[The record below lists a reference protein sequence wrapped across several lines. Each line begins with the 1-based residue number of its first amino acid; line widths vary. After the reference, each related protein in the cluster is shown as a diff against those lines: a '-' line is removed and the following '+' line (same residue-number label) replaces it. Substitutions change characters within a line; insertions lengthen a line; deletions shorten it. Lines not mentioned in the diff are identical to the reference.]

1 MTIKLASKQN
11 GIYGLKVDSVVSP
24 LTEETL
30 QYILN
35 DKFYDDKG
43 IYKNDDKYIV
53 MLQNGTK
60 FSISDKDNFLSKL
73 SKAHCDVSASDDI
86 SSFEVD

>member
-1 MTIKLASKQN
+1 MKITLASKQD
-11 GIYGLKVDSVVSP
+11 GFYGLKVDSVVSP

-35 DKFYDDKG
+35 DKFYDEKG
-43 IYKNDDKYIV
+43 IYNNKDKYIV

-60 FSISDKDNFLSKL
+60 FSINDKDDFLSKL
-73 SKAHCDVSASDDI
+73 KKAYSDVSKSDDI
-86 SSFEVD
+86 STFEVL